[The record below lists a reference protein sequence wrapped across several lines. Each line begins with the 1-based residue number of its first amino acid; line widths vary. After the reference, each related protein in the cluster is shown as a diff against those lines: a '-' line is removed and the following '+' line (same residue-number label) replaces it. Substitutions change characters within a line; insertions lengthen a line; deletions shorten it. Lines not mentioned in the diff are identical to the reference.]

1 MLQGKGG
8 SHHLYLSKPPLD
20 LHAGILPTDKELA
33 GWTEEGKGK
42 IQESRVKS
50 QESRVKSQVYRA
62 TIVFLWC
69 IWSFYRESKGILE
82 IFLA

>member
-1 MLQGKGG
+1 MMLQGKGG

-20 LHAGILPTDKELA
+20 LHAGTLPMDKELA

-50 QESRVKSQVYRA
+50 QESRVKSTVPR
-62 TIVFLWC
+62 L
-69 IWSFYRESKGILE
+69 SFSGAFGLSTEKAKG
-82 IFLA
+82 F